1 MNFRQITFS
10 ETRTALLSLTSS
22 RISGSLLAPL
32 SGNLSRKSRGNRR
45 RLAAL
50 GEKEDAGVLPKPVP
64 SRNKHSWRRADVLLR
79 LRCTVVAL
87 DRVPHDHRARRPLP
101 PDRKA
106 DQEHASDA
114 GA

>member
-1 MNFRQITFS
+1 MIIYWFLCLITS
-10 ETRTALLSLTSS
+10 T

-32 SGNLSRKSRGNRR
+32 SGNLSCKSRGNCR

-50 GEKEDAGVLPKPVP
+50 GEKENAGILPKPVQ
-64 SRNKHSWRRADVLLR
+64 SHNKHSGRRADVLLR

-87 DRVPHDHRARRPLP
+87 DRVPDNHRAHLPLP

-106 DQEHASDA
+106 DQEYARDA